1 MKTRVVELNGKKKTY
16 VLLNGLEVTELEL
29 IEQNHTK
36 ESAIELVKKSGM
48 PKEASRAMYCFAEM
62 LGWDNT
68 NAMAN
73 FADLAEYRAKYWGFK
88 GNSLAKYLIYKCG
101 EDIENMREYIK
112 MNGND
117 VKSALLQ
124 KIN

>member
-1 MKTRVVELNGKKKTY
+1 
-16 VLLNGLEVTELEL
+16 
-29 IEQNHTK
+29 
-36 ESAIELVKKSGM
+36 
-48 PKEASRAMYCFAEM
+48 MYCFAEM

-112 MNGND
+112 INGND